1 MEQLDMH
8 QMMIVDDSEFMRRFL
23 SKFLGKKLSLTLVA
37 DGVEALQKLHGGYR
51 PNVILADINMPN
63 LNGFEFLEH
72 LQASPLYRSIP
83 VIMLSSN
90 DDSNDRIKSL
100 RLGAVDYILK
110 PFNPIE
116 LELRIE
122 AQIQRISSK

>member
-1 MEQLDMH
+1 MQPHERC
-8 QMMIVDDSEFMRRFL
+8 RRRV
-23 SKFLGKKLSLTLVA
+23 TLVA